1 MSFLLTISGAFAYTR
16 CISPSVCLLKSF
28 MQASTFAPSPF
39 SARAS
44 AIRSRTC
51 GRQGFAFLAVSA
63 TGGARKPNP
72 SEGGKGATAPCTEI
86 SCFEKEDSNERNPS
100 RVRFCSR
107 QLSRVSAARAAF
119 AQCKDLTS
127 PARAATPYRL
137 IKICPQGAVCRIF
150 VLQLVKFGG
159 DFTICL
165 KIHHTDFIT
174 FRYYIATLHFHIF
187 LLFSYFFLRT
197 ETARRKIGGLF
208 QLAKKGSAKQAFL
221 FLRVRLYFSE
231 KLKSPYAFADGDF
244 FCGNIIL

>member
-1 MSFLLTISGAFAYTR
+1 MKRRSFVFSLDYIR
-16 CISPSVCLLKSF
+16 CFRIYSVYLSLRLPA
-28 MQASTFAPSPF
+28 QILDAGIHLPPQRE
-39 SARAS
+39 ARALPRR
-44 AIRSRTC
+44 APK
-51 GRQGFAFLAVSA
+51 LAAS
-63 TGGARKPNP
+63 K
-72 SEGGKGATAPCTEI
+72 
-86 SCFEKEDSNERNPS
+86 KEDSNERNPS

-107 QLSRVSAARAAF
+107 RLSRVSAARAAF
-119 AQCKDLTS
+119 AQCMDLTS

-165 KIHHTDFIT
+165 RNNRQDFIIY
-174 FRYYIATLHFHIF
+174 RYYIATLHFHIF
-187 LLFSYFFLRT
+187 LLFSYFFLRK
-197 ETARRKIGGLF
+197 ETARRFFGGLF
-208 QLAKKGSAKQAFL
+208 QLAKKGSAKQALL